1 MKKEDIFIWVVLI
14 SILIIPFSLKANTC
28 STDTI
33 GLCSPS
39 VTDVIV
45 EDKVIEEDSD
55 STGITIIETITTTT
69 TTTTVTNQ
77 DSGDL
82 LDGSN
87 GFVATN
93 KEGDMDTDWGGQG
106 PASMPTGTYC
116 GELGTD
122 KCAEITGSGNNT
134 STMGVAG
141 MGTTFIQT
149 IDISELDINYG
160 GTTEY
165 TIKVDKQDKEDRIYM
180 HITGRNGTTNVFN
193 GTNILSETGIA
204 SGYQQYSGNFDFSGK
219 LTTLIVEVGGRDI
232 NLAVGPVFDDV
243 TINVLY
249 NVIETIVTQE
259 ITKLETFIALN
270 LDQPEMIDVAK
281 DVFEFNDVSKQ
292 DDFIMFEPIEPEPME
307 ISYEAIE
314 AELDAPVIEE
324 IKIEEAPMEEII
336 EVEMEEMVEEI
347 VEEPV
352 EEVEVA
358 SVDEPVD
365 EPVEETKK
373 EPKEDVKETKQEK
386 ANKIVKKMGD
396 KGKYDANNQTKT
408 LVVMQVLADSKSFFE
423 QPQLPQIQGFFDNR
437 TLPDGEIVDNNILMY
452 NLFMNNDLGH
462 NELVDLQWK

>member
-1 MKKEDIFIWVVLI
+1 MQLRILVLLLLVYFSYSKAED
-14 SILIIPFSLKANTC
+14 C

-33 GLCSPS
+33 GLCTPL
-39 VTDVIV
+39 VTDIIT
-45 EDKVIEEDSD
+45 EEKVIEEDSD

-69 TTTTVTNQ
+69 TTTTITNQ

-87 GFVATN
+87 GFVSTS
-93 KEGDMDTDWGGQG
+93 KEGDMDIDWGGQG
-106 PASMPTGTYC
+106 SASMPTGTYC

-122 KCAEITGSGNNT
+122 RCAEITDSNL
-134 STMGVAG
+134 
-141 MGTTFIQT
+141 TTFYQQV
-149 IDISELDINYG
+149 DISELDINYG

-165 TIKVDKQDKEDRIYM
+165 TIKVNKQDEQDSVYM
-180 HITGRNGTTNVFN
+180 KVVGRNGTTEVFN
-193 GTNILSETGIA
+193 GTDVLSASGVN
-204 SGYQQYSGNFDFSGK
+204 SGYQQYQGNFDFSGK
-219 LTTLIVEVGGRDI
+219 ITNLIIEVGGRDI
-232 NLAVGPVFDDV
+232 NLAVGVLFDDV
-243 TINVLY
+243 SINVLY
-249 NVIETIVTQE
+249 NVIETIISQE
-259 ITKLETFIALN
+259 ITKIETFIALN
-270 LDQPEMIDVAK
+270 LDQPEMIDVAE
-281 DVFEFNDVSKQ
+281 DVFKFNDVSKQ
-292 DDFIMFEPIEPEPME
+292 DDFIMFEPSEPEQTEM
-307 ISYEAIE
+307 SYETVE
-314 AELDAPVIEE
+314 AELEAPVIEE

-336 EVEMEEMVEEI
+336 EVEMEEVVEEI
-347 VEEPV
+347 VEETV

-365 EPVEETKK
+365 EPVEETKE
-373 EPKEDVKETKQEK
+373 EPKEEVKETKQEK

-437 TLPDGEIVDNNILMY
+437 TLPDGEIIDNNILMY

>member
-1 MKKEDIFIWVVLI
+1 MQLRILVLLLLVYFSYSKAED
-14 SILIIPFSLKANTC
+14 C

-33 GLCSPS
+33 GLCTPL
-39 VTDVIV
+39 VTDIIT
-45 EDKVIEEDSD
+45 EEKVIEEDSD

-69 TTTTVTNQ
+69 TTTTITNQ

-87 GFVATN
+87 GFVSTS
-93 KEGDMDTDWGGQG
+93 KEGDMDIDWGGQG
-106 PASMPTGTYC
+106 SASMPTGTYC

-122 KCAEITGSGNNT
+122 RCAEITDSNL
-134 STMGVAG
+134 
-141 MGTTFIQT
+141 TTFYQQV
-149 IDISELDINYG
+149 DISELDINYG

-165 TIKVDKQDKEDRIYM
+165 TIKVNKQDEQDSVYM
-180 HITGRNGTTNVFN
+180 KVVGRNGTTEVFN
-193 GTNILSETGIA
+193 GTDVLSASGVN
-204 SGYQQYSGNFDFSGK
+204 SGYQQYQGNFDFSGK
-219 LTTLIVEVGGRDI
+219 ITNLIIEVGGRDI
-232 NLAVGPVFDDV
+232 NLAVGVLFDDV
-243 TINVLY
+243 SINVLY
-249 NVIETIVTQE
+249 NVIETIISQE
-259 ITKLETFIALN
+259 ITKIETFIALN
-270 LDQPEMIDVAK
+270 LDQPELIDVAE
-281 DVFEFNDVSKQ
+281 DVFKFNDVSKQ

-307 ISYEAIE
+307 ISYETIE

-324 IKIEEAPMEEII
+324 IKIEEASVEEII
-336 EVEMEEMVEEI
+336 EVEMEEVVEEI
-347 VEEPV
+347 VEETV

-365 EPVEETKK
+365 EPVEETKE
-373 EPKEDVKETKQEK
+373 EPKEEVKETKQEK

-437 TLPDGEIVDNNILMY
+437 TLPDGEIIDNNILMY

>member
-1 MKKEDIFIWVVLI
+1 MQLRILVLLLLVYFSYSKAED
-14 SILIIPFSLKANTC
+14 C

-33 GLCSPS
+33 GLCTPL
-39 VTDVIV
+39 VTDIIT
-45 EDKVIEEDSD
+45 EEKVIEEDSD

-69 TTTTVTNQ
+69 TTTTITNQ

-87 GFVATN
+87 GFVSTS
-93 KEGDMDTDWGGQG
+93 KEGDMDIDWGGQG
-106 PASMPTGTYC
+106 SASMPTGTYC

-122 KCAEITGSGNNT
+122 RCAEITDSNL
-134 STMGVAG
+134 
-141 MGTTFIQT
+141 TTFYQQV
-149 IDISELDINYG
+149 DISELDINYG

-165 TIKVDKQDKEDRIYM
+165 TIKVNKQDEQDSVYM
-180 HITGRNGTTNVFN
+180 KVVGRNGTTEVFN
-193 GTNILSETGIA
+193 GTDVLSASGVN
-204 SGYQQYSGNFDFSGK
+204 SGYQQYQGNFDFSGK
-219 LTTLIVEVGGRDI
+219 ITNLIIEVGGRDI
-232 NLAVGPVFDDV
+232 NLAVGVLFDDV
-243 TINVLY
+243 SINVLY
-249 NVIETIVTQE
+249 NVIETIISQE
-259 ITKLETFIALN
+259 ITKIETFIALN
-270 LDQPEMIDVAK
+270 LDQPEMIDVAE
-281 DVFEFNDVSKQ
+281 DVFKFNDVSKQ
-292 DDFIMFEPIEPEPME
+292 DDFMMFEPIEPEPME

-314 AELDAPVIEE
+314 AELEAPAIEE

-336 EVEMEEMVEEI
+336 EVEMEEVVEEI
-347 VEEPV
+347 VEETV

-358 SVDEPVD
+358 KVDEPVD
-365 EPVEETKK
+365 EPVEETKE
-373 EPKEDVKETKQEK
+373 EPKEEVKETKQEK

-437 TLPDGEIVDNNILMY
+437 TLPDGEIIDNNILMY

>member
-1 MKKEDIFIWVVLI
+1 MQLKILVL
-14 SILIIPFSLKANTC
+14 LLLVCFSYSKAQDC

-33 GLCSPS
+33 GLCTPS

-45 EDKVIEEDSD
+45 EDKVIEEETD
-55 STGITIIETITTTT
+55 STGIYITETVTTTT
-69 TTTTVTNQ
+69 TTTTITNE

-82 LDGSN
+82 LDGTN
-87 GFVATN
+87 GFVSTS
-93 KEGDMDTDWGGQG
+93 KEGDMDYDWGGQG
-106 PASMPTGTYC
+106 SASMPTGTYC

-122 KCAEITGSGNNT
+122 RCAEITDANL
-134 STMGVAG
+134 
-141 MGTTFIQT
+141 TTFYQV
-149 IDISELDINYG
+149 IDIPELDINYG
-160 GTTEY
+160 GETQY
-165 TIKVDKQDKEDRIYM
+165 TIKVDKQDKEDSIYM
-180 HITGRNGTTNVFN
+180 KVIGRNGTTEIFN
-193 GTNILSETGIA
+193 GTDVLSATGID

-219 LTTLIVEVGGRDI
+219 LTNIIVEIGGRDI
-232 NLAVGPVFDDV
+232 NLAVGVVFDDV

-249 NVIETIVTQE
+249 NVIETIITQE

-281 DVFEFNDVSKQ
+281 DVFEFNDIKKQ

-336 EVEMEEMVEEI
+336 EVEMEEMAEEI

-365 EPVEETKK
+365 EPVEETKE
-373 EPKEDVKETKQEK
+373 EPKEEVKETKQEK

-452 NLFMNNDLGH
+452 NLFMNNDLAH

>member
-14 SILIIPFSLKANTC
+14 SILIIPFSLKANIC

-33 GLCSPS
+33 GLCTPS

-55 STGITIIETITTTT
+55 NTGITIIETITTTT
-69 TTTTVTNQ
+69 TTTTITNQ

-82 LDGSN
+82 LDGTN
-87 GFVATN
+87 GFVSTS
-93 KEGDMDTDWGGQG
+93 KEGDMDYDWGGQG
-106 PASMPTGTYC
+106 SASMPTGTYC
-116 GELGTD
+116 GELGAD
-122 KCAEITGSGNNT
+122 RCAEITDPNL
-134 STMGVAG
+134 
-141 MGTTFIQT
+141 TTFYQQV
-149 IDISELDINYG
+149 DISKLDINYG
-160 GTTEY
+160 GTTQY
-165 TIKVDKQDKEDRIYM
+165 TIKVDKQDAQDSVYM
-180 HITGRNGTTNVFN
+180 KVIGRNGTTEIFN
-193 GTNILSETGIA
+193 GTDVLSASGIN

-219 LTTLIVEVGGRDI
+219 ITNLIVEVGGRDI
-232 NLAVGPVFDDV
+232 NLAVGVLFDDV

-307 ISYEAIE
+307 ISYETIE

-336 EVEMEEMVEEI
+336 EVEMEEIAEEI

-365 EPVEETKK
+365 EPVEETKE
-373 EPKEDVKETKQEK
+373 EPKEDVKESKQEK